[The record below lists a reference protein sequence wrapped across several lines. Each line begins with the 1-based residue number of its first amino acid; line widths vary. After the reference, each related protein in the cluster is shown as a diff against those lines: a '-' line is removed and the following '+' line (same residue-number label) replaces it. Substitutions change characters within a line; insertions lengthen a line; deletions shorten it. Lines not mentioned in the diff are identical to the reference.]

1 MSSNPP
7 ESETS
12 AQSRSWAAPLVVAA
26 VVLALM
32 LGLYLANS
40 DESAVGDP
48 ENEATQTQEPTQ
60 AQAQAQTQ
68 AQATE
73 AAPPSS
79 DEPSDPI
86 KARALRVARMN
97 PVKVDENSEQFLKRL
112 ELIELVT
119 DRSDEAQVRRREVIL
134 WFMKNHPDDAV
145 LQMYGE
151 LYPELDGAAWT
162 EAITIFEGLVAQDD
176 VPPGVLANYASWSTG
191 REKSKAIE
199 LYGRLQDREPDNPKW
214 LSKEAH
220 LYMLDVRRSKLG
232 DPDAMGVATLAKEAL
247 ATALEYSE
255 GAARAGLLA
264 NGIEAAALAG
274 DPDTAE
280 AWARELL
287 ESAGS
292 NPNAGHVRHTAHQ
305 GLGLAALV
313 RGDTDGAV
321 AELLQ
326 MGDVPPGSVQ
336 KSFGPSMRL
345 ANELLARGE
354 REAVIQYLQKVAT
367 FWKPEGVEAWIERLR
382 AGENFR
388 LN

>member
-1 MSSNPP
+1 
-7 ESETS
+7 
-12 AQSRSWAAPLVVAA
+12 
-26 VVLALM
+26 
-32 LGLYLANS
+32 
-40 DESAVGDP
+40 
-48 ENEATQTQEPTQ
+48 
-60 AQAQAQTQ
+60 
-68 AQATE
+68 
-73 AAPPSS
+73 
-79 DEPSDPI
+79 
-86 KARALRVARMN
+86 
-97 PVKVDENSEQFLKRL
+97 
-112 ELIELVT
+112 
-119 DRSDEAQVRRREVIL
+119 
-134 WFMKNHPDDAV
+134 MKNHPDDAV

-176 VPPGVLANYASWSTG
+176 VLPGVLANYASWSTG
-191 REKSKAIE
+191 KEKGKAIE

-255 GAARAGLLA
+255 GAARVGLLA

-388 LN
+388 LNQYRIGR

>member
-1 MSSNPP
+1 
-7 ESETS
+7 
-12 AQSRSWAAPLVVAA
+12 
-26 VVLALM
+26 
-32 LGLYLANS
+32 
-40 DESAVGDP
+40 
-48 ENEATQTQEPTQ
+48 
-60 AQAQAQTQ
+60 
-68 AQATE
+68 
-73 AAPPSS
+73 
-79 DEPSDPI
+79 
-86 KARALRVARMN
+86 MN
-97 PVKVDENSEQFLKRL
+97 PVKVDENSEQFLKRV

-151 LYPELDGAAWT
+151 LDPELDGAAWT
-162 EAITIFEGLVAQDD
+162 EAITIFEGLVAQAD

-191 REKSKAIE
+191 KEKSKAIE

-220 LYMLDVRRSKLG
+220 IYMLDVRRSKLG
-232 DPDAMGVATLAKEAL
+232 DPDAMAGATLAKEAL

-255 GAARAGLLA
+255 GAARVGLLA

-388 LN
+388 LNQFRIGR